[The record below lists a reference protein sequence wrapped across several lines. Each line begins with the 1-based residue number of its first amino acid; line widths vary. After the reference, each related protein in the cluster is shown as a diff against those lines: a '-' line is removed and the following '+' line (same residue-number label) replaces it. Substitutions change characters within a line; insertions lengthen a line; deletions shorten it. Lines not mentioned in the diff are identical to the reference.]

1 VNSKKGAGP
10 SEKTQMK
17 ESGEQ
22 MDQSRKQIVLTG
34 EQMDQ
39 KRKLMVVAGQVE

>member
-1 VNSKKGAGP
+1 
-10 SEKTQMK
+10 MK

-34 EQMDQ
+34 EQMGQ
-39 KRKLMVVAGQVE
+39 ERKLMVETGQVERGRLFWQVNRWTRR